1 MTPPFLNC
9 CSGQE
14 TEVLMAALT
23 VTLVSFNAE
32 GHFSL
37 ANGYLKAYVH
47 EDRSLR
53 HRVDL
58 DLVDFA
64 VENHDARQAL
74 FYLSQRMPR
83 VLGLSC
89 YCWNMEVNL
98 ELARIYKAV
107 APASLIVL
115 GGPEVG
121 PIAERYLRD
130 NYAVD
135 LVVRGEGE
143 ATFRELLR
151 HLAAGDGALEE
162 IHGISYRRDG
172 TVISTP
178 DRPPIADLEEI
189 PSPYLTGVLAPRD
202 RVTYVETSRGCPYRC
217 AYCYE
222 GRHFPGV
229 RFFSERRIQ
238 REIETV
244 VRTPGVRSFHL
255 VDSVFNLN
263 KGRLRRLARLI
274 SEVNQTGAQILTV
287 EILADLVDEETTEL
301 LRLANVASV
310 ETGPQT
316 VHADTLALMRRPHR
330 ADAFARGVR
339 LLRQAGIEVLCDLI
353 IGLPGDNFFR
363 FAQSIR
369 EVMELRPTTLV
380 FSILHVL
387 PGTDLYEDPPHYGLR
402 FDARAPHLVIDTDT
416 FPFAEIDRAV
426 LMSIPVAK
434 EYNVRLD

>member
-1 MTPPFLNC
+1 MP
-9 CSGQE
+9 
-14 TEVLMAALT
+14 ALT
-23 VTLVSFNAE
+23 VTLISFNAE

-37 ANGYLKAYVH
+37 ANGYLKAYA
-47 EDRSLR
+47 ENDRSLR
-53 HRVDL
+53 HRVDI

-64 VENHDARQAL
+64 VESHDARQAL
-74 FYLSQRMPR
+74 FYVSQRMPR

-89 YCWNMEVNL
+89 YCWNMDVSL
-98 ELARIYKAV
+98 ELARLYKAV
-107 APASLIVL
+107 APESLVVL

-121 PIAERYLRD
+121 PIAETYLRD
-130 NYAVD
+130 NNAVD

-143 ATFRELLR
+143 ATFVQLLR
-151 HLAAGDGALEE
+151 HLAAGEGTLEE
-162 IHGISYRRDG
+162 IRGISYRRDG
-172 TVISTP
+172 TVASTP
-178 DRPPIADLEEI
+178 DRPPIADLDEV
-189 PSPYLTGVLAPRD
+189 PSPYLTGVLTPRD
-202 RVTYVETSRGCPYRC
+202 QVTYVETSRGCPYRC

-222 GRHFPGV
+222 GKHVPGV
-229 RFFSERRIQ
+229 RFFPDGRIQ
-238 REIETV
+238 REIEAV

-263 KGRLRRLARLI
+263 KERLQRLARLI
-274 SEVNQTGAQILTV
+274 SEVNQTRAQISTV
-287 EILADLVDEETTEL
+287 EVLADLVDEETTEL
-301 LRLANVASV
+301 LRLANVGSV

-316 VHADTLALMRRPHR
+316 VHADTLALMRRPHH
-330 ADAFARGVR
+330 ADLFARGIR
-339 LLRQAGIEVLCDLI
+339 LLRQAGIQVLCDLI

-387 PGTDLYEDPPHYGLR
+387 PGTDLYDDAPRYGLR
-402 FDARAPHLVIDTDT
+402 FDSRAPHLVIDTDT

-434 EYNVRLD
+434 EYNLTLD

>member
-1 MTPPFLNC
+1 MP
-9 CSGQE
+9 
-14 TEVLMAALT
+14 ALT
-23 VTLVSFNAE
+23 VTLVSFNVE

-37 ANGYLKAYVH
+37 ANGYLKAYA
-47 EDRSLR
+47 ENDRSLR
-53 HRVDL
+53 HRVDI

-64 VENHDARQAL
+64 IESHDARQAL
-74 FYLSQRMPR
+74 FYMCQRMPR

-89 YCWNMEVNL
+89 YCWNMEVSL
-98 ELARIYKAV
+98 ELARLYKAM
-107 APASLIVL
+107 APESLVVL

-121 PIAERYLRD
+121 PIAETYLRD
-130 NYAVD
+130 NNAVD

-143 ATFRELLR
+143 ATFVQLLR
-151 HLAAGDGALEE
+151 YVAAGEGTLEE

-172 TVISTP
+172 TITSTP
-178 DRPPIADLEEI
+178 DRPPIADLDEI
-189 PSPYLTGVLAPRD
+189 PSPYLTGVLTPRD

-222 GRHFPGV
+222 GKHFPGV
-229 RFFSERRIQ
+229 RFFPDRRIQ
-238 REIETV
+238 REIEAV
-244 VRTPGVRSFHL
+244 VRTPGLRSFHL

-263 KGRLRRLARLI
+263 KERLRRLARLI
-274 SEVNQTGAQILTV
+274 SDVNQTGARISTV

-330 ADAFARGVR
+330 PDAFARGIG
-339 LLRQAGIEVLCDLI
+339 LLRQAGIQVLCDLI

-387 PGTDLYEDPPHYGLR
+387 PGTDLYEDPPHFGLR
-402 FDARAPHLVIDTDT
+402 FDSRAPHLVIDTDT

-426 LMSIPVAK
+426 LMSIPAAK
-434 EYNVRLD
+434 EYNLRLD